1 MPSFSI
7 SSRDCRSLLERVW
20 ITYQRRLSAPS
31 VTPQLLCWIG
41 IPSRRLDPLER
52 RQRSNPSAHFFAK
65 GLWQLLIFNL
75 IRPLGRSNGG
85 ALRDPLVQ
93 PCAFRKV
100 RRGRSKPPVVI
111 LDGTL
116 DELFRRLAHR
126 VVRKALDREDERH
139 GGQLTLRARCGERRQ
154 HQPYHFLAVRHLVS
168 PCLSPRALLPSS
180 SVSLSTQ

>member
-41 IPSRRLDPLER
+41 IQSRRLDPLER
-52 RQRSNPSAHFFAK
+52 RQRSNPSAHFFAI
-65 GLWQLLIFNL
+65 GFWQLLIFNL

-93 PCAFRKV
+93 PCAFRKD
-100 RRGRSKPPVVI
+100 RRGRSKPPVVFFVGF
-111 LDGTL
+111 LVV
-116 DELFRRLAHR
+116 LFRCFALR
-126 VVRKALDREDERH
+126 VV
-139 GGQLTLRARCGERRQ
+139 C
-154 HQPYHFLAVRHLVS
+154 LV
-168 PCLSPRALLPSS
+168 
-180 SVSLSTQ
+180 